1 MPTDTPPEQASVY
14 RDLAARCGA
23 DQIACLK
30 ADSCS
35 MAPLKQRL
43 DAWRQAGNVG
53 ALPYLDSW
61 SAILTD
67 PFAARPWARSLLVLS
82 FSPQPDP
89 ASPLLQ
95 LPPARP
101 GRPAATIARYALC
114 VDYHRHG
121 QTILDQLRYAIAG
134 DNCPDAQFDACVD
147 SKPVMEKELALLA
160 GLGVRGR
167 NGLLRTPGQSCQ
179 AHLAV
184 LFSSLDLAQHVLT
197 PPTSLH
203 CGDCHACITNCP
215 THAIG
220 KDGILTVRKCRSWL
234 ANEKRGPLSWLE
246 QLALGPTLFACST
259 CTSCC
264 PDDIN
269 APNASASD
277 QNHPDLDAAPSH
289 CADPGSSYG
298 DYAVDAEELLRMPSA
313 ELSRLIAG
321 TALDH
326 AGATQLKRNAAAAF
340 AVQSSPEQ
348 RRARQAEL
356 ATLSNSPTVT
366 QTIANWG

>member
-1 MPTDTPPEQASVY
+1 MPAETPSEQVSFY
-14 RDLAARCGA
+14 RALAAQCGA

-30 ADSCS
+30 TDSCS
-35 MAPLKQRL
+35 TALLRQRL
-43 DAWRQAGNVG
+43 DAWCQAGNDG
-53 ALPYLDSW
+53 ALPYLDAKA
-61 SAILTD
+61 AILTD
-67 PFAARPWARSLLVLS
+67 PFAARPWARSLLVMS

-101 GRPAATIARYALC
+101 GRPAASIARYALG

-121 QTILDQLRYAIAG
+121 QAILDQLRQAIAA
-134 DNCPDAQFDACVD
+134 DADAQFDSCVD
-147 SKPVMEKELALLA
+147 TKPVLEKELALLA

-167 NGLLRTPGQSCQ
+167 NGLLRTPGRSCQ

-184 LFSSLDLAQHVLT
+184 LFCSSDLPQHILT
-197 PPTSLH
+197 PPAHLH
-203 CGDCHACITNCP
+203 CGDCHDCLTSCP
-215 THAIG
+215 NHALG

-264 PDDIN
+264 PD
-269 APNASASD
+269 
-277 QNHPDLDAAPSH
+277 
-289 CADPGSSYG
+289 ADDTHS
-298 DYAVDAEELLRMPSA
+298 DYAVDAEDLLRMPSA
-313 ELSRLIAG
+313 ELSRIIAG

-326 AGATQLKRNAAAAF
+326 AGATLLKRNAAAAF
-340 AVQSSPEQ
+340 AVQVTPE
-348 RRARQAEL
+348 RRHNRRAEL
-356 ATLSNSPTVT
+356 AALANSPAVT
-366 QTIANWG
+366 QTIANWD